1 MKVFPRGVNYQYL
14 HSKHVCH
21 VYVIVINIC
30 YCYINLCYCYLYT
43 NLACRSVCLFA
54 SNKRQNGWTD
64 RVQIL
69 CGTSR
74 DPREGLWII
83 KILKICI
90 SKFYIFVKFWRCAK
104 KFFCFCF
111 VLYKEK
117 MLTDKTTI
125 KSWNRKWAK
134 RPKTLVV
141 IYSCYFCI
149 LMWCGNVM
157 ARCIRIMVMCIRI
170 NIFQNLISA
179 QRFLKSK
186 IIKFCYNHCYIRKVL
201 RVIDRELSLI

>member
-83 KILKICI
+83 KILIICV

-104 KFFCFCF
+104 KILWNAQNFFVF
-111 VLYKEK
+111 VLYCTKRRC
-117 MLTDKTTI
+117 LQI
-125 KSWNRKWAK
+125 KPQLKVEIENE
-134 RPKTLVV
+134 
-141 IYSCYFCI
+141 
-149 LMWCGNVM
+149 
-157 ARCIRIMVMCIRI
+157 
-170 NIFQNLISA
+170 QSA
-179 QRFLKSK
+179 QRP
-186 IIKFCYNHCYIRKVL
+186 
-201 RVIDRELSLI
+201 

>member
-1 MKVFPRGVNYQYL
+1 MNYQNFKNLCFKVFYF
-14 HSKHVCH
+14 C
-21 VYVIVINIC
+21 
-30 YCYINLCYCYLYT
+30 
-43 NLACRSVCLFA
+43 
-54 SNKRQNGWTD
+54 
-64 RVQIL
+64 
-69 CGTSR
+69 
-74 DPREGLWII
+74 
-83 KILKICI
+83 KILKMREKNIMK
-90 SKFYIFVKFWRCAK
+90 SA

-201 RVIDRELSLI
+201 RVIDRELSLF